1 MGGLR
6 CFGAILILSCA
17 ACNPS
22 NDEALG
28 RLSKLTAA
36 TNQLEIMLHITE
48 RIDYFLCGVPTTEK
62 LHCQENTIKLCKC
75 LCLPY

>member
-36 TNQLEIMLHITE
+36 INQLEIVLHIPE
-48 RIDYFLCGVPTTEK
+48 RERLI
-62 LHCQENTIKLCKC
+62 IKTAFFVRC
-75 LCLPY
+75 LTQ

>member
-36 TNQLEIMLHITE
+36 INQLEIVLHVTE
-48 RIDYFLCGVPTTEK
+48 RKRWIMICKVLTPVNLYKK
-62 LHCQENTIKLCKC
+62 LNHII
-75 LCLPY
+75 

>member
-36 TNQLEIMLHITE
+36 TNQVEIMLHITE
-48 RIDYFLCGVPTTEK
+48 RIIDYWNSFRYEVSAPGK
-62 LHCQENTIKLCKC
+62 LHKKHNHVM
-75 LCLPY
+75 